1 MAKKNLQ
8 MNKYEI
14 IEGKI
19 HDWHSLSRAVAL
31 WRFEDKKIVF
41 TNGCFD
47 LLHLGHIDYLSKAAS
62 LGNVLI
68 VGMNTDA
75 SVSRI
80 KGPHRPI
87 NDEVSRLHIMASL
100 FFVNAVVLFDEPT
113 PLELIKLVQPDIL
126 VKGGDYKVEEIVGYD
141 VVKAKGGTVQT
152 IDFVPGYSTS
162 AIEAKIR
169 KNTQ

>member
-1 MAKKNLQ
+1 

-19 HDWHSLSRAVAL
+19 HNWESLSRAVAL
-31 WRFEDKKIVF
+31 WRFADKKIVF

-87 NDEVSRLHIMASL
+87 NDEVSRLHILASL
-100 FFVNAVVLFDEPT
+100 FYVNAVVLFDEPT
-113 PLELIKLVQPDIL
+113 PLELIKMVQPDIL

-141 VVKAKGGTVQT
+141 VVKAKGGMVQT
-152 IDFVPGYSTS
+152 IEFVPGYSTS

-169 KNTQ
+169 KNAQ

>member
-1 MAKKNLQ
+1 

-14 IEGKI
+14 IERKI
-19 HDWHSLSRAVAL
+19 FDRQSLSRAVAL
-31 WRFEDKKIVF
+31 WRFADKKIVF

-62 LGNVLI
+62 LGDVLI

-87 NDEVSRLHIMASL
+87 NDETSRMRIMASL
-100 FFVNAVVLFDEPT
+100 FFVNAVILFDDPT

-126 VKGGDYKVEEIVGYD
+126 VKGGDYKVEEIVGYE
-141 VVKAKGGTVQT
+141 VVKARGGITQT
-152 IDFVPGYSTS
+152 IDIVPGYSTS
-162 AIEAKIR
+162 SIEAKIR
-169 KNTQ
+169 NNIQ